1 MLIFIKNFI
10 PMQEF
15 NFKKNDVVMAVLVFK
30 TIQSLICI
38 GKFNGVDE
46 DRKILCLTDCLYPF
60 SENKMYYYSKVNVNV
75 GGKKFDLLRKLDLL
89 EKKSYFKIIRK
100 YNNRDGDY
108 IEIENKDYLAIK
120 KDLILRIEKEAE
132 QNGGY

>member
-15 NFKKNDVVMAVLVFK
+15 NFKKNDVVMVVLLFK

-89 EKKSYFKIIRK
+89 EKKSYFKIIG
-100 YNNRDGDY
+100 NS
-108 IEIENKDYLAIK
+108 IC
-120 KDLILRIEKEAE
+120 
-132 QNGGY
+132 

>member
-15 NFKKNDVVMAVLVFK
+15 NFKKNDVVMVVLLFK

-89 EKKSYFKIIRK
+89 EKKSYFKIIGK

-120 KDLILRIEKEAE
+120 KDLILRIKKEAE